1 MHKPP
6 KLDRNLTLSQK
17 VSACT
22 KCSGFEL
29 NLSIFTVM
37 HLPKPPVS
45 KMMSYIPDYHH
56 ADEHYVLPSKE
67 DIEASAKEC
76 KFLAC
81 MEIIK
86 GNKIMLNKEAV

>member
-1 MHKPP
+1 
-6 KLDRNLTLSQK
+6 
-17 VSACT
+17 
-22 KCSGFEL
+22 
-29 NLSIFTVM
+29 M

-81 MEIIK
+81 MELIM
-86 GNKIMLNKEAV
+86 KIMLI